1 MSGLSER
8 AATSSSTS
16 ALTLL
21 TLAAESSKDIQPRG
35 KRESTNFEP
44 ASRTSKAR
52 GKNGHRTRIKS
63 ETVASIPARANA
75 TKKNS
80 VGSLKTIK
88 KRKNFGTSG
97 KPNDYI
103 SVEEQRILKR
113 HCEQKRRDGLKK
125 STSRLT
131 ELTRDYLPP
140 HEYPRAP
147 TNIEILKVSMIRL
160 RMHKGLSPLPSHMF
174 LEDSSFKVMPA
185 SEVERGCLC
194 TDAGFK
200 IPAEGLPKDK
210 EQRQRMENKQREQRR
225 RRNLKKLEKE
235 LEAMTV
241 FPTGRTVTKKEA
253 LECIIKRLEEIPRNV
268 AIDQELLK
276 SNNFQNFVLVHKT
289 GTKDSTATESKVSDS
304 TPEEDCSVVLRRGN
318 SVGSNKAVDLDMSK
332 PGPYLCTPV
341 RITTEDDA
349 IITDNIIKRVR
360 LIDAP
365 PPK

>member
-1 MSGLSER
+1 MSNLSER
-8 AATSSSTS
+8 SATSSSTS

-35 KRESTNFEP
+35 KRKSADFEP

-52 GKNGHRTRIKS
+52 GKNGQRTRIKS
-63 ETVASIPARANA
+63 ETSSTTHASASA
-75 TKKNS
+75 TKKNTVS
-80 VGSLKTIK
+80 SSLKTIK
-88 KRKNFGTSG
+88 KRKTFGTSG
-97 KPNDYI
+97 KPNDYV
-103 SVEEQRILKR
+103 SVEEQRVLKR
-113 HCEQKRRDGLKK
+113 HCEQKRRENLKK
-125 STSRLT
+125 STLRLT

-147 TNIEILKVSMIRL
+147 TNIEILKVSLIRL
-160 RMHKGLSPLPSHMF
+160 RMHKRLSPLPPHMF

-194 TDAGFK
+194 TDSGFK
-200 IPAEGLPKDK
+200 IPAEGMPKNK

-241 FPTGRTVTKKEA
+241 FPPGRTVTKKEA
-253 LECIIKRLEEIPRNV
+253 LECIIKRLEEIPRNL

-276 SNNFQNFVLVHKT
+276 SSNFRNYVLVHKT

-304 TPEEDCSVVLRRGN
+304 TPEGGCSVVLRRGN
-318 SVGSNKAVDLDMSK
+318 SVGSNKAVNLDMSK

-341 RITTEDDA
+341 RITAEDDA

-365 PPK
+365 PR